1 MYTPRAL
8 VILVVGF
15 LVLLWGCDPSGR
27 KQAPAVTTGQTAAQ
41 TASQTAGQ
49 TANQTTGQEAGQT
62 AAKLTDEVAVAE
74 LGPGTKEQEALLAR
88 GKGHFLA
95 GELDKAREAFEALA
109 ATEPASAPMVSGT
122 IALGDIYNTQ
132 GRLEDA
138 MMLYKLLKVRA
149 PNVPEVHLV
158 IGRTLGNTEK
168 KREALEALQRAVQLQ
183 PAYIF
188 LWPEIAELHLKL
200 GEQDASAKAYLAYE
214 KEVQRYVTR
223 LKGRDATPIPER
235 VRIVDVF
242 ALIGDDRVTEALID
256 ALKHDP
262 HELIRE
268 RAATALGDVE
278 AVSARDVLQ
287 TAAASDSS
295 DRVKQAAKQ
304 SLHALSGIKQPAAD
318 DVAAPT
324 VVKGGADDKANKDN
338 KKP

>member
-1 MYTPRAL
+1 MHTPHAL
-8 VILVVGF
+8 IVLVVG
-15 LVLLWGCDPSGR
+15 LLAALWGCDPAK
-27 KQAPAVTTGQTAAQ
+27 KQAASTTGQTAAQ
-41 TASQTAGQ
+41 TAAQTASQTTNQ
-49 TANQTTGQEAGQT
+49 TANQTAVQT
-62 AAKLTDEVAVAE
+62 AAQTTGQAAPVQ
-74 LGPGTKEQEALLAR
+74 LGEGTKEQQALLAR
-88 GKGHFLA
+88 AKASYLA
-95 GELDKAREAFEALA
+95 GELEKAQKVFEELA

-122 IALGDIYNTQ
+122 IALGDIYNKQ
-132 GRLEDA
+132 GRLDDA

-149 PNVPEVHLV
+149 PNVPEVHLM
-158 IGRTLGNTEK
+158 IGRTLGNTDR
-168 KREALEALQRAVQLQ
+168 KREALEALQRAVALQ

-200 GEQDASAKAYLAYE
+200 GEQDPSAKAYLKYE
-214 KEVQRYVTR
+214 QEIQRYVTR

-242 ALIGDDRVTEALID
+242 ALIGDDRVTEALLD

-278 AVSARDVLQ
+278 AVSARSALQ
-287 TAAASDSS
+287 AAAASDSS

-304 SLHALSGIKQPAAD
+304 ALHALAGIKTPAAD

-324 VVKGGADDKANKDN
+324 VVKE
-338 KKP
+338 